1 MINQGSGAGTQS
13 SVCYH
18 LRTLKFFK
26 EDMATVKDYSV
37 EEKLTALVHLQKV
50 DSKLDEIRILKG
62 ELPMEVADLED
73 EIQGLHARQMRV
85 EEEIN
90 GITDFIEQK
99 KAAIKE
105 SQELIKKY
113 EKQSENVKNNR
124 EFEAINK
131 ETEMQQ
137 LEAKLAEKHIKDA
150 NEEIA
155 EKAVA
160 LERAKKAIASKET
173 VLNGKK
179 GELEKIISAT
189 EKEEQQYQK
198 EAEEA
203 RSHVDPR
210 LLASYEKIRKNYRN
224 GLAVVPVERDAC
236 GGCFYSIPPQKQ
248 SEIKQRKKVIVCEN
262 CGRVLVDS
270 DLVDSVD
277 IK

>member
-1 MINQGSGAGTQS
+1 
-13 SVCYH
+13 
-18 LRTLKFFK
+18 
-26 EDMATVKDYSV
+26 MATVKEYSV
-37 EEKLTALVHLQKV
+37 EEKLSALVSLQKV

-99 KAAIKE
+99 KTAIKDA
-105 SQELIKKY
+105 QELIKKY

-131 ETEMQQ
+131 EIEMQQ
-137 LEAKLAEKHIKDA
+137 LEVKLAEKHIKDA

-160 LERAKKAIASKET
+160 LERAKKAIASKES

-189 EKEEQQYQK
+189 EKEETHYQ
-198 EAEEA
+198 ELAGDA
-203 RSHVDPR
+203 RTHVEPR

-248 SEIKQRKKVIVCEN
+248 SEIKQRKKVMVCEN

-270 DLVDSVD
+270 DLVDSVEV
-277 IK
+277 K